1 MSVISELT
9 VTRQPEHE
17 GHDQV
22 DTHAAQV
29 EAGTEP
35 LPTAALDAIARIE
48 HALAAA

>member
-1 MSVISELT
+1 VSVISELT

-17 GHDQV
+17 GHDDQ
-22 DTHAAQV
+22 

-35 LPTAALDAIARIE
+35 LPAEALAAIARIE